1 MRTGRPKE
9 NLALNLNTSYQ
20 ALIEHYA
27 QWLQTLGFSK
37 SIVYGYPKSIY
48 YFLQFLEQKSIHKI
62 HLITQKTINDYIVH
76 LQSRE
81 NLRKRGALSIAHL
94 NKSFDALDK
103 FIEFLNQHS
112 KNTTIIPTNYRISI
126 DKTEYI
132 QSIKYLSKEEI
143 KQLYESVP
151 NLFRRMSFKDREPR
165 HALATLILDLCYGCG
180 LRKSEAYNLEI
191 NDIDFD
197 KKLIFIQQGKGYKD
211 RYIPINETIYNRLKL
226 FIYQHRR
233 CFKTNHKR
241 AFPFDKGTMVHYFK
255 SMREIAEINPNA
267 GLHSLRH
274 SIATHLLQN
283 GMKIEQIS
291 KFLGHSSLDS
301 TQIYTHLISAN

>member
-9 NLALNLNTSYQ
+9 NLFLNLNLSYQ
-20 ALIEHYA
+20 TLIEHYS

-48 YFLQFLEQKSIHKI
+48 YLLEYLESKSINQI
-62 HLITQKTINDYIVH
+62 HLITQKNIENYVLH
-76 LQSRE
+76 LQSRK
-81 NLRKRGALSIAHL
+81 NLRSRGALSIAHL

-112 KNTTIIPTNYRISI
+112 QNINIIPTNYRIAI
-126 DKTEYI
+126 DKTDYI

-143 KQLYESVP
+143 KRLYESVP

-180 LRKSEAYNLEI
+180 LRRSEAFNLLI
-191 NDIDFD
+191 DDIDFD
-197 KKLIFIQQGKGYKD
+197 KKMIFIKQGKNYKD
-211 RYIPINETIYNRLKL
+211 RFVPMNDTICERIKTCMYQYRRL
-226 FIYQHRR
+226 
-233 CFKTNHKR
+233 FKTKHKR
-241 AFPFDKGTMVHYFK
+241 AFPFDMGTMVHYYK
-255 SMREIAEINPNA
+255 SMRKIAEINPNV
-267 GLHSLRH
+267 GLHALRH

-301 TQIYTHLISAN
+301 TQIYTHLIQK

>member
-9 NLALNLNTSYQ
+9 NLALNLNASYQ

-48 YFLQFLEQKSIHKI
+48 YLLDYFENKGIDKI
-62 HLITQKTINDYIVH
+62 NLITQKTIHDYILH
-76 LQSRE
+76 LQSRK
-81 NLRKRGALSIAHL
+81 NLRSRGALSIAHL

-112 KNTTIIPTNYRISI
+112 QNINLIPTNYRIAV
-126 DKTEYI
+126 DKIEYI
-132 QSIKYLSKEEI
+132 NSIKYLSKEEI
-143 KQLYESVP
+143 KRLYDSVP
-151 NLFRRMSFKDREPR
+151 SLFRRMSFKDREPR

-180 LRKSEAYNLEI
+180 LRKSEVYNLEI

-211 RYIPINETIYNRLKL
+211 RYIPINETIYKRVKL

-233 CFKTNHKR
+233 SFKTNHKR
-241 AFPFDKGTMVHYFK
+241 AFPFDKGTMVYYF
-255 SMREIAEINPNA
+255 REIVKYAELDSGT
-267 GLHSLRH
+267 GLHTLRH

-283 GMKIEQIS
+283 GMKVEQIS
-291 KFLGHSSLDS
+291 KFLGHSSLNS
-301 TQIYTHLISAN
+301 TQIYTHLIQK